1 LSSTNILHNRKAIF
15 PERLT
20 GYIYSWYK
28 YGMDKKYTLER
39 LDDAKL
45 YSFKI
50 EVSLL
55 EWLREEA
62 NRRKISVSQL
72 IRDAIEFYM
81 KLSKV
86 EA

>member
-1 LSSTNILHNRKAIF
+1 MYNPN
-15 PERLT
+15 
-20 GYIYSWYK
+20 
-28 YGMDKKYTLER
+28 MDKKYTLDK
-39 LDDAKL
+39 LDDGKL

-62 NRRKISVSQL
+62 DRRKISVSQL

>member
-1 LSSTNILHNRKAIF
+1 
-15 PERLT
+15 
-20 GYIYSWYK
+20 
-28 YGMDKKYTLER
+28 MDKKYKLEK
-39 LDDAKL
+39 LEKSIL

-62 NRRKISVSQL
+62 AMQKISVSQL
-72 IRDAIEFYM
+72 IRDAVEFYM

-86 EA
+86 

>member
-1 LSSTNILHNRKAIF
+1 MET
-15 PERLT
+15 
-20 GYIYSWYK
+20 
-28 YGMDKKYTLER
+28 KYTLDK
-39 LDDAKL
+39 LDDGKL

-62 NRRKISVSQL
+62 DQRKISVSQL
-72 IRDAIEFYM
+72 IRDAIDFYR

-86 EA
+86 DA

>member
-1 LSSTNILHNRKAIF
+1 
-15 PERLT
+15 
-20 GYIYSWYK
+20 
-28 YGMDKKYTLER
+28 MDKKYTLER

>member
-1 LSSTNILHNRKAIF
+1 
-15 PERLT
+15 
-20 GYIYSWYK
+20 
-28 YGMDKKYTLER
+28 MDKKYTLER

-55 EWLREEA
+55 EWLQEEA
-62 NRRKISVSQL
+62 KSQKISVSKL

>member
-1 LSSTNILHNRKAIF
+1 
-15 PERLT
+15 
-20 GYIYSWYK
+20 
-28 YGMDKKYTLER
+28 MDKKYKLDK
-39 LDDAKL
+39 LDDGKL

-62 NRRKISVSQL
+62 DQRKISVSQL

>member
-1 LSSTNILHNRKAIF
+1 
-15 PERLT
+15 
-20 GYIYSWYK
+20 
-28 YGMDKKYTLER
+28 MDKKYTLDKLE
-39 LDDAKL
+39 DAKL

-55 EWLREEA
+55 GWLREEA
-62 NRRKISVSQL
+62 DQRKISVSQL

-81 KLSKV
+81 KFTKV

>member
-1 LSSTNILHNRKAIF
+1 MDERTYTNE
-15 PERLT
+15 P
-20 GYIYSWYK
+20 
-28 YGMDKKYTLER
+28 LE
-39 LDDAKL
+39 DAKL
-45 YSFKI
+45 FSFMI

-55 EWLREEA
+55 AWLREEA
-62 NRRKISVSQL
+62 GKRKISVSRL